1 MHPEQPLAAVL
12 ETLWQIPPPGPSNL
26 WSSPEFL
33 ALKTLLVQRHRNGKS
48 TFGVEI
54 AIGNA
59 LKSLGLPCSTAH
71 APYNQIPDFLEVAK
85 SLSHEFERT
94 TTKRRYLCPLDLAD
108 DIPELQFGN
117 VRVGY
122 FSASELEALFEAPR
136 LARCIP
142 GDRLDAERLSKF
154 HWLVVEEEVAL
165 GNTPHS
171 RGFSFLDF
179 RIDKDLGEIAPYS
192 GRFPAVVEQA
202 LFFLLLAPWEDWAQM
217 KEVDWRGFRL
227 PWIYTLND
235 DLCAFPSPP
244 PSPES
249 LSWEP
254 HFIQVGYDEWYE
266 SERPLRL
273 QSFAGESDIRQ
284 ALSHAKWTNFQAA
297 KASDLFSTPVEHF
310 MVRGFLGDGID
321 EVMAHLILIEAAF
334 GAENDHKRKLRPKT
348 DRHNESPTRRVAARL
363 SAATGQPV
371 VAKQYLA
378 LYDLRCTYIH
388 GRADDRV
395 ISTEQRVLARR
406 LAREAAN
413 AMVVLAQQGKKRE
426 EVLAQLL
433 DQGVRNLPV
442 DSNCFP
448 KNPGPTAQGKTST
461 SSGKGM
467 KRQPT

>member
-1 MHPEQPLAAVL
+1 MHPEQPLVAAL
-12 ETLWQIPPPGPSNL
+12 EILWQIPPPGPNNL

-33 ALKTLLVQRHRNGKS
+33 ALKTLLVQRHRNGRP

-71 APYNQIPDFLEVAK
+71 VLDNPLPDFHEVAE
-85 SLSHEFERT
+85 SLSREFERT

-117 VRVGY
+117 ARVGY
-122 FSASELEALFEAPR
+122 FSAAELEALFEAPR
-136 LARCIP
+136 LARCFP
-142 GDRLDAERLSKF
+142 GDRLDAGRLSEF
-154 HWLVVEEEVAL
+154 HWLVVEEEVSL
-165 GNTPHS
+165 GNASYS

-202 LFFLLLAPWEDWAQM
+202 LFFLLLAPWDEWAQM

-227 PWIYTLND
+227 PWIYTLD
-235 DLCAFPSPP
+235 DNLCAFPSPP
-244 PSPES
+244 PPPER

-254 HFIQVGYDEWYE
+254 HFIQVGHDEWDE

-273 QSFAGESDIRQ
+273 QSFAGEDDILQ
-284 ALSHAKWTNFQAA
+284 ALNHAKWRNFQAA

-310 MVRGFLGDGID
+310 MVRAFLADGID

-334 GAENDHKRKLRPKT
+334 GAESDHKHKLRPKT
-348 DRHNESPTRRVAARL
+348 DLHNESATRRVAARL

-413 AMVVLAQQGKKRE
+413 ALVVLAQQGQKRE

-433 DQGVRNLPV
+433 DQGVGNLPV
-442 DSNCFP
+442 DPNRLP
-448 KNPGPTAQGKTST
+448 KRPGPTAQGKGNA
-461 SSGKGM
+461 SSGKG
-467 KRQPT
+467 KRRQPT